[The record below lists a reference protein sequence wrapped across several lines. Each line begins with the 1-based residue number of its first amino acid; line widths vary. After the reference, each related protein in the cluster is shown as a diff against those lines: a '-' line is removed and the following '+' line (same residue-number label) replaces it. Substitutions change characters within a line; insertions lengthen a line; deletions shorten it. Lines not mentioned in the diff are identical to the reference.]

1 MGGGRP
7 TWIYNKLK
15 NMSVLDDIKIAVDS
29 PDICPGE
36 TGNARILLHEIADAL
51 RVLLKTGESR
61 ILDLLAIPFGPTD
74 EERLL
79 SELGRGEV
87 SATLNALGESQ
98 VWESR
103 YSGVWVVEHRNL
115 DGQRIAF
122 QIEITRMPGI
132 LTAHPADIESGLERL
147 SNTLVTGQQGFTPDN
162 PQEGP

>member
-1 MGGGRP
+1 M
-7 TWIYNKLK
+7 N
-15 NMSVLDDIKIAVDS
+15 VLDDIKIAVDS
-29 PDICPGE
+29 PDTCPGE
-36 TGNARILLHEIADAL
+36 TGNARILLQEIADAL

-61 ILDLLAIPFGPTD
+61 VLDLLAMPFGPAD

-87 SATLNALGESQ
+87 IATLNALGESQ

-147 SNTLVTGQQGFTPDN
+147 SNTLVAGQQGITQHN